1 MGSHNDIL
9 GEVDKP
15 KVGEPQG
22 AELSKAKKYP
32 QARSMS

>member
-1 MGSHNDIL
+1 MESHDDIL

-15 KVGEPQG
+15 KVEKPPG

-32 QARSMS
+32 